1 MKTLEQRYQALRAAP
16 ASNPGLVAAYAA
28 VIADLSSTAP
38 LGATHRRILE
48 FVEQMP
54 RLTFD
59 ELVEC
64 IGLSQARVTS
74 LAESLCARGF
84 LAPAPGGTTSR
95 GPWVRTSLP
104 VGAVTGQ
111 GRPPL
116 ARARVARI
124 LSDGHAR
131 TRAEIV
137 ELSGIPVAS
146 ISEALRYLEMSG
158 NVSRLP
164 ERKWKWRTRVAPE
177 PRPAEAGETTLLCE
191 KREKVV
197 TLTYCLDE
205 FNEAHLR
212 REEQSLCFKCRQG
225 AIVRLK
231 ECWQLPATPRRI
243 EALFDYSLRVDGAGR
258 LPKRVMREL
267 NLDPSD
273 FEATSEVSP

>member
-1 MKTLEQRYQALRAAP
+1 MKTLEQRYQALRASP
-16 ASNPGLVAAYAA
+16 ASSPGLVAAYAA

-54 RLTFD
+54 RLTFE

-64 IGLSQARVTS
+64 IGHSQSRVQA

-84 LAPAPGGTTSR
+84 LAPAAGGTSAR
-95 GPWVRTSLP
+95 GPWNRTSAV

-124 LSDGHAR
+124 LSDGQAR
-131 TRAEIV
+131 TRSEIV

-146 ISEALRYLEMSG
+146 VSAALHYLE
-158 NVSRLP
+158 VECKVRRLP
-164 ERKWKWRTRVAPE
+164 ERRWQWRTRVAPE
-177 PRPAEAGETTLLCE
+177 PRAAEAGETTLLCE
-191 KREKVV
+191 KREKTV

-212 REEQSLCFKCRQG
+212 REEQSACFKCRQG

-231 ECWQLPATPRRI
+231 ECWKLPATPRRI
-243 EALFDYSLRVDGAGR
+243 EALFAYSLRADGPGR
-258 LPKRVMREL
+258 PPKWVIREL

-273 FEATSEVSP
+273 FEAPSEVSP

>member
-1 MKTLEQRYQALRAAP
+1 MKTLEQRYQALRVAP
-16 ASNPGLVAAYAA
+16 ASSPGLVAAYAA
-28 VIADLSSTAP
+28 VIADMSATAP

-54 RLTFD
+54 RLTFE

-64 IGLSQARVTS
+64 IGLSQARVTA

-84 LAPAPGGTTSR
+84 LAPSSGGTTSR
-95 GPWVRTSLP
+95 GPWVRTSAV

-124 LSDGHAR
+124 LSDGQAR

-146 ISEALRYLEMSG
+146 ISEALRYLEMAG
-158 NVSRLP
+158 HLSRLP

-177 PRPAEAGETTLLCE
+177 PLAAEAGETTILCE
-191 KREKVV
+191 KRERTV

-205 FNEAHLR
+205 FNEAYLR
-212 REEQSLCFKCRQG
+212 RDEQSPCFKCRQG

-231 ECWQLPATPRRI
+231 ECWQLTPTPRRI
-243 EALFDYSLRVDGAGR
+243 EALFVYSARVDAVGR
-258 LPKRVMREL
+258 LPKWVMREL

-273 FEATSEVSP
+273 FEAPSEVSP